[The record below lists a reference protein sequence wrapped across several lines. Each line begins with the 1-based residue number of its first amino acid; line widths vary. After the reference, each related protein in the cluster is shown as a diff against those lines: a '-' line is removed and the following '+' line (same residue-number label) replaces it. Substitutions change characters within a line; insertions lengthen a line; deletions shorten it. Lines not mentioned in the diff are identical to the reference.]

1 MKFRAGYISYADY
14 GGPLVHTKEF
24 IKEFQKLIPDLMTY
38 CPHLEKDSSC
48 IGPGRETLLNKLF
61 LHLPAWSRQLKL
73 EFYQLRKL
81 LRDWAKWPYFAKL
94 YQEQNVD
101 IVVVRYD
108 VYVMA
113 PIYAA
118 YRRGIPVLL
127 EVNGILSKHH
137 SDRITRLFENFVL
150 SKMDGAFAVC
160 NPLAQ
165 LLVNLKVPI
174 EKIRVIPNGVCL
186 ENFQSPNL
194 SVVPASLRRKLND
207 KTVIGYV
214 GTFTVYHDLLTLISG
229 FARAL
234 SKVPNLCLLLIGEG
248 RNRHQVIEIVKSFGV
263 EKNTFFADKVS
274 NNHIPS
280 YLQLC
285 TIVVNPMKQIYKDGF
300 HGAPIKMFEYMA
312 ARKPIISTDFESL
325 RHLLGDSA
333 VFVAPGSELGW
344 RDALITLAQ
353 DKKVQQEKGTQ
364 AFEHLIKCGYTWK
377 ENAKKVF
384 EYCRDILVCSAG
396 L

>member
-1 MKFRAGYISYADY
+1 MKFRASYISYADY
-14 GGPLVHTKEF
+14 GGPLVHSKEF
-24 IKEFQKLIPDLMTY
+24 IKEFQKLIPDLHTY
-38 CPHLEKDSSC
+38 CPHLEKDSSY
-48 IGPGRETLLNKLF
+48 IGPGRKTFFNKMF

-81 LRDWAKWPYFAKL
+81 LRDWSKWPYFAKL

-108 VYVMA
+108 AYVMG

-118 YRRGIPVLL
+118 YRRGIPILL

-150 SKMDGAFAVC
+150 AKMDGAFAVC
-160 NPLAQ
+160 QPLAQ
-165 LLVNLKVPI
+165 LLANLKVPV

-186 ENFQSPNL
+186 ENFQSPDL
-194 SVVPASLRRKLND
+194 SVVPASLRMKLNH

-214 GTFTVYHDLLTLISG
+214 GTFTDYHDLLTLVAG

-234 SKVPNLCLLLIGEG
+234 SKVPHLCLLLIGAG
-248 RNRHQVIEIVKSFGV
+248 RNKNQIIEIVKSLGV
-263 EKNTFFADKVS
+263 EKNTLFADRVPDD
-274 NNHIPS
+274 HIPS

-285 TIVVNPMKQIYKDGF
+285 TILVNPMKQIYKDVF
-300 HGAPIKMFEYMA
+300 HYAPIKMFEYMA
-312 ARKPIISTDFESL
+312 ARKPIISTDFKSL
-325 RHLLGDSA
+325 RHLLGESA
-333 VFVAPGSELGW
+333 ILVAPGSESGW

-353 DKKVQQEKGTQ
+353 DKKVQQEKGNQ

-377 ENAKKVF
+377 ENARKVF

>member
-1 MKFRAGYISYADY
+1 M
-14 GGPLVHTKEF
+14 
-24 IKEFQKLIPDLMTY
+24 
-38 CPHLEKDSSC
+38 
-48 IGPGRETLLNKLF
+48 
-61 LHLPAWSRQLKL
+61 
-73 EFYQLRKL
+73 
-81 LRDWAKWPYFAKL
+81 L